1 MIEEENGALHIFI
14 RLASFDHIESTI
26 IPELLWVLGYSM
38 AAPILADEVMHT
50 ILRIYDNSCDSKQHQ
65 TPRAEAAHIADLQ
78 APARSKLNR
87 FVMDYVASFGPSQI
101 LESDCLETSSDYVTD
116 WQVFIHGGG
125 DLVWFIR
132 KYLYKY
138 LIYATSL
145 PAQQFPKQGKYIKAP
160 VLNQALHL
168 WVGIR

>member
-1 MIEEENGALHIFI
+1 MIEEEHGALYTFI
-14 RLASFDHIESTI
+14 RLASSDHIESTI

-65 TPRAEAAHIADLQ
+65 TSRAEAAHIADLQ

-101 LESDCLETSSDYVTD
+101 LESDYLETSSDYVTD

-132 KYLYKY
+132 SESDFKTENNDKYAPFYPRVSIQVLDPRHFSTCPT
-138 LIYATSL
+138 TS
-145 PAQQFPKQGKYIKAP
+145 KA
-160 VLNQALHL
+160 
-168 WVGIR
+168 G